1 MKKKSQ
7 IERDYKLWN
16 IATDSVINQILKNEN
31 LPITEDG
38 VDIPMAIH
46 HSAEEMYEK
55 LLAEKQRKQQQGQD
69 QQQQQGQQQQQQGQD
84 QQQQGQGQQ
93 QGQSQQQNEQ
103 SALSDILDKYDN
115 NDNEQVGHD
124 DHNIW
129 KEAVEQ
135 AERNAQRQSSQQRQ
149 AQGKRPE
156 YGDRQTPKGQQE
168 QTQAQ
173 EQPQSEQKS
182 S

>member
-69 QQQQQGQQQQQQGQD
+69 QQQQQGQQQQGQQQQQQGQD
-84 QQQQGQGQQ
+84 QQQQ
-93 QGQSQQQNEQ
+93 
-103 SALSDILDKYDN
+103 
-115 NDNEQVGHD
+115 
-124 DHNIW
+124 
-129 KEAVEQ
+129 
-135 AERNAQRQSSQQRQ
+135 AQ
-149 AQGKRPE
+149 K
-156 YGDRQTPKGQQE
+156 
-168 QTQAQ
+168 
-173 EQPQSEQKS
+173 QPQSEQKS